1 MADNPYRYF
10 NVQAAQ
16 VQDQAKADKL
26 GRVID
31 GWYDQVAQF
40 AAAAIQQ
47 QTLQGALY
55 GQQSALLPDEQGQR
69 PGITAWI
76 PTVEPKEL
84 GPSDYVFRAGD
95 YGLMV
100 ADEPGVLKPEPR
112 PTCACGQTVWNERAT
127 RHWGIPVC
135 GDCYMGVERDLEPGD
150 HGEPLDAR
158 IAEVEPESPPPRK
171 PWDWDC
177 WATSG
182 DES

>member
-55 GQQSALLPDEQGQR
+55 GQQSALLPDEQGQH
-69 PGITAWI
+69 
-76 PTVEPKEL
+76 E
-84 GPSDYVFRAGD
+84 YVFRASD
-95 YGLMV
+95 YGHIV
-100 ADEPGVLKPEPR
+100 NETPTIAKPEPR
-112 PTCACGQTVWNERAT
+112 PTCACGQEIVRAFAEWPNTCGRTATQERNG
-127 RHWGIPVC
+127 R
-135 GDCYMGVERDLEPGD
+135 
-150 HGEPLDAR
+150 
-158 IAEVEPESPPPRK
+158 
-171 PWDWDC
+171 
-177 WATSG
+177 
-182 DES
+182 